1 MSVPLPPIHG
11 QGQGKVLGHAGVG
24 LGIGDDMSVSSVDTS
39 MQSTATPIQHNPQD
53 QSHAQSQSQGQAQ
66 AQHKHLFEIDFVG
79 NESYVT
85 SQRNVLLKR
94 SDEPFAINF
103 EAKLSARGLH
113 HRSRNEFQRE
123 LKESTNIIVN
133 SLKEDKGAKKGN
145 KPKAQLLQP
154 YFQRAL
160 AFERLNQIP
169 RAMQDYDKVLAI
181 DNKTTSAWFNR
192 SNLNITLGNVEQ
204 ALSDLNAAIALDPM
218 NLTYRNNKARIL
230 RSQGD
235 YMAAIQETMVH
246 RAIETQPE
254 FMRAEFDAGREPNVD
269 SSGLKRKALPKDPIL
284 VVLAQPKGERKKKH
298 LACVVDFISNL
309 KFFQAF
315 KNEPEILNEI
325 AAEVELTSYEKGQFI
340 FEEGMLGEHFYIIM
354 DGEVSIVKC
363 KKKEDGEIVST
374 NVLVRLFRGYTFGE
388 TALEKKGGVRSA
400 GALASQPTHLLSL
413 HVDIYS
419 KIVQTFKAAIRA
431 EVRLVL
437 SNCPAFSEL
446 NDEAL
451 TTLATNALVRSY
463 TSNKEILK
471 AGEKSKYLFI
481 VKHGLVKIIKKLKRP
496 KVSHIKV
503 FSAYSGKVQKPE
515 TPGLWVLEKSYT
527 TPLDSGGVVAKRSAP
542 AKDGNGT
549 KKASSFG
556 FENEA
561 ETSDGQVLETVGPDE
576 TEFTVGVI
584 ASGQIFGELAVLNP
598 GELSPTTAITS
609 TACEVFCL
617 DGEAVLKLGA
627 KYSQKCMAALTEG
640 VTLHNPPAE
649 KLSYFFRAK
658 YVEEKQM
665 KGMLAL
671 MKTTH

>member
-1 MSVPLPPIHG
+1 MSLPPI
-11 QGQGKVLGHAGVG
+11 Q
-24 LGIGDDMSVSSVDTS
+24 GDDTSVTSFGDSSTS
-39 MQSTATPIQHNPQD
+39 SSTVVPLTPKTEKI
-53 QSHAQSQSQGQAQ
+53 
-66 AQHKHLFEIDFVG
+66 KKLFEIDFVG

-94 SDEPFAINF
+94 CDEPFGINL

-123 LKESTNIIVN
+123 MKESTAIILN

-160 AFERLNQIP
+160 AFERLNQIS
-169 RAMQDYDKVLAI
+169 RAMQDYDKVIAI
-181 DNKTTSAWFNR
+181 DSNNNSAWFNKA
-192 SNLNITLGNVEQ
+192 NLHLSLGNTDQ
-204 ALSDLNAAIALDPM
+204 ALIDLNRAIALDPM

-230 RSQGD
+230 RSQGE
-235 YMAAIQETMVH
+235 YMAAIQETMIH

-254 FMRAEFDAGREPNVD
+254 FMKTEFDAGREPNVD
-269 SSGLKRKALPKDPIL
+269 SSGLKRKVLPKDPITI
-284 VVLAQPKGERKKKH
+284 VLQQPKHERKKKH
-298 LACVVDFISNL
+298 LAAVVDFLSTL

-315 KNEPEILNEI
+315 QNEPDILDEI
-325 AAEVELTSYEKGQFI
+325 AGEVELTTYAKGEFI
-340 FEEGMLGEHFYIIM
+340 FEEGMLGEHFFMIL

-363 KKKEDGEIVST
+363 KKKEDGEIYST

-388 TALEKKGGVRSA
+388 TALESQGGVRSA
-400 GALASQPTHLLSL
+400 GALASQPTHLLGL

-446 NDEAL
+446 SNEAL
-451 TTLATNALVRSY
+451 TTLAKDAVVRSF

-471 AGEKSKYLFI
+471 AGEKSKYLYI
-481 VKHGLVKIIKKLKRP
+481 VKHGLVKVIKKLKKP
-496 KVSHIKV
+496 KVGHIKV

-527 TPLDSGGVVAKRSAP
+527 TPMDSATGASKRKGKGGDG
-542 AKDGNGT
+542 KDGDV
-549 KKASSFG
+549 
-556 FENEA
+556 EQNE
-561 ETSDGQVLETVGPDE
+561 DIVLEKVEYDE

-598 GELSPTTAITS
+598 GEISPTTAISS
-609 TACEVFCL
+609 TPCEIFCL

-627 KYSQKCMAALTEG
+627 KYSQKCMSALTEG

-665 KGMLAL
+665 QNMLTL
-671 MKTTH
+671 MKTNK